1 MASQPS
7 LQDEGVLLERLL
19 NTTNESTPAETPS
32 TEETKPKPKYPHP
45 TTANTVRFRPQLY
58 VPLLVL
64 IYTGLLL
71 AAWSILCLSSR
82 SLIVSIPSGDSYDYI
97 HESWVQSY
105 VDRNQ
110 KWWRAARVMW
120 SVVGV
125 LTLPLASSVCGYAA
139 VGYIQSQ
146 RYHKAN
152 LTLRQTLNLADRG
165 WTSPN
170 IIFPMLWSPKKHGS
184 ASISPLQEL
193 LVGQGSV
200 KVPLNLEA
208 ITEVK
213 DIFALTDPNSL
224 DTNDWGDDVGILRS
238 NLGIARPTD
247 SYENLWGANATC
259 SDSPFNCDSTKVNVD
274 NLSLPKNVTPHEQI
288 LFMSGVKVNT
298 STGLIR
304 QFAPRFNSSLHW
316 ESLDNGEFPSNCS
329 GIAFFRNYTVSHKEE
344 IRNADKYQIAVCML
358 GNLTE
363 TPFKRTRNRQDFNET
378 LFVTSHGSKNV
389 QTTFKLTLS
398 TTLGYF
404 ELPNDHLGSHY
415 GPLLDS
421 DPLATC
427 SRPEC
432 ESQNNDEATISRR
445 DALPERYPNGTYN
458 GTFYL
463 EFVASK
469 GPLALIT
476 LALFGQDAFID
487 TKSHNLTKVRDQSSP
502 LNSICYE
509 YAPLALLLGQK
520 ELPCNN
526 GYITPGTTW
535 VNSFSNPQKAIPALN
550 QAAFLA
556 NQAILQATA
565 GSSVLYI
572 QRRSHLEYLRPEIS
586 TGTIIGLSV
595 LIGVFLFL
603 LLSLCVMTL
612 TKVAWA
618 GSLDSHAIVK
628 MSAALSESLPLSE
641 DWEKDS
647 KKTEELLDLLP
658 GYIGDAEP
666 EAPVGRLAVGAEGG
680 LKWRR
685 RYWKGQG
692 LAL

>member
-1 MASQPS
+1 MASQPG
-7 LQDEGVLLERLL
+7 LQDEGVVLERLL
-19 NTTNESTPAETPS
+19 NTTTESTPAETPN
-32 TEETKPKPKYPHP
+32 TEEIKPKPKYRHP

-58 VPLLVL
+58 VPVLVL

-125 LTLPLASSVCGYAA
+125 LTLPLASS
-139 VGYIQSQ
+139 
-146 RYHKAN
+146 
-152 LTLRQTLNLADRG
+152 
-165 WTSPN
+165 
-170 IIFPMLWSPKKHGS
+170 
-184 ASISPLQEL
+184 EL
-193 LVGQGSV
+193 LVGQSSV

-208 ITEVK
+208 ISEVK
-213 DIFALTDPNSL
+213 DIFALTDPHSL

-288 LFMSGVKVNT
+288 LFMSNVKANT
-298 STGLIR
+298 STGLIH
-304 QFAPRFNSSLHW
+304 QFAPRFNSSVHW
-316 ESLDNGEFPSNCS
+316 ESLDNSEFPSNCS

-344 IRNADKYQIAVCML
+344 IRNAAKYQIAVCML

-378 LFVTSHGSKNV
+378 LFVTSHGSENV

-432 ESQNNDEATISRR
+432 ESQNNDEATISKR

-487 TKSHNLTKVRDQSSP
+487 TKSHNLTKVRDESSP

-526 GYITPGTTW
+526 GYITPGRKW

-572 QRRSHLEYLRPEIS
+572 HRRNHLEYLRPDIS

-612 TKVAWA
+612 TQVAWA

-628 MSAALSESLPLSE
+628 MSAALSESLPPSE

-647 KKTEELLDLLP
+647 RKTEELLDLLP